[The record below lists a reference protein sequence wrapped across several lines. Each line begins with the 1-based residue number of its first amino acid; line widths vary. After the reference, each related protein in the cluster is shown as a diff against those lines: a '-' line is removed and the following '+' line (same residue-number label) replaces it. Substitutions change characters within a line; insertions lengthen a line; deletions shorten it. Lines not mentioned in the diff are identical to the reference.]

1 MIRSLYSDGTGLA
14 YLELSDGLIPPPR
27 LCGLYY
33 WGTLED
39 LMTRLNYRMKQS
51 EIAQVAGV
59 GQQAVSRYINGGS
72 APRLSDGAVLKLI
85 RLDSRPV

>member
-1 MIRSLYSDGTGLA
+1 
-14 YLELSDGLIPPPR
+14 
-27 LCGLYY
+27 
-33 WGTLED
+33 
-39 LMTRLNYRMKQS
+39 MTRLNYRMKQS